1 MVYESILGK
10 SIVYVKVMSEY
21 LLYIIIVFSYM
32 VLHELSHILMA
43 KYVKLSMRIQLVKVH
58 GIPLGIGLSLEGYES
73 KRSILEVKGDSRRK
87 YLAVALAPYWLI
99 PVSIAMIYSDMMV
112 IRIAGMV
119 LSVVSIVNLPLEF
132 FQPWS
137 V

>member
-1 MVYESILGK
+1 M
-10 SIVYVKVMSEY
+10 YVKVMSEY
-21 LLYIIIVFSYM
+21 LLYIVIVFSYM
-32 VLHELSHILMA
+32 MLHELSHILMA
-43 KYVKLSMRIQLVKVH
+43 KYVKLGMKIQLVKVH
-58 GIPLGIGLSLEGYES
+58 GVPLGIGLSLEGYES
-73 KRSILEVKGDSRRK
+73 KKSILEVEKNSRRK

-99 PVSIAMIYSDMMV
+99 PVSITMIYLDMMA

-119 LSVVSIVNLPLEF
+119 LLVVNIINLPLEF